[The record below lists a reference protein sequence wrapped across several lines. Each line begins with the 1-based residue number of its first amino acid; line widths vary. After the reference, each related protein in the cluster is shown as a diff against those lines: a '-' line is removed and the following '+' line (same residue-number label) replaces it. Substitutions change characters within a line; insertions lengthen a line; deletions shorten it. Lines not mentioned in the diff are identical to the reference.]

1 LTARRR
7 CNIQRTTEH
16 PLPQRHAEKTDFH
29 SPGATDKL
37 NSKRI
42 NGAALE
48 MIMQDVLQGMNGFTN
63 EVCSG
68 SETGKMEIIAVE
80 EAENNPREKATVI
93 PFPGT
98 AGKS

>member
-1 LTARRR
+1 
-7 CNIQRTTEH
+7 
-16 PLPQRHAEKTDFH
+16 
-29 SPGATDKL
+29 
-37 NSKRI
+37 
-42 NGAALE
+42 
-48 MIMQDVLQGMNGFTN
+48 MIMHDVLQGMNGFTN

-93 PFPGT
+93 PFPGS

>member
-1 LTARRR
+1 M
-7 CNIQRTTEH
+7 
-16 PLPQRHAEKTDFH
+16 
-29 SPGATDKL
+29 

-48 MIMQDVLQGMNGFTN
+48 MIMQDVLQGMNGFTK

-80 EAENNPREKATVI
+80 EAENNVRKRATVI
-93 PFPGT
+93 PFPET
-98 AGKS
+98 AIKP

>member
-1 LTARRR
+1 
-7 CNIQRTTEH
+7 
-16 PLPQRHAEKTDFH
+16 
-29 SPGATDKL
+29 L

-48 MIMQDVLQGMNGFTN
+48 MIMHDVLHGINGFTN

-80 EAENNPREKATVI
+80 EADNNVREKATVI
-93 PFPGT
+93 PFPDT
-98 AGKS
+98 AIKP